1 MCFMASSLQLCA
13 KWFSDSV
20 AIEAEPILG
29 KIAQLLRDACRE
41 RELLGAAAG
50 LSTRVLAEGDDWAV
64 EDVLCTH
71 RPSDASF
78 EERHGRYRVA
88 LVGAGTF
95 VCRGAQGR
103 ELLTPGSLLLGNAAD
118 HFACGHE
125 HGTGDRCLA
134 FAYSPELF
142 EQLAFDAGV
151 RSKPRLRALRVPPV
165 RVLAP
170 LVAEATA
177 VWSEDCADGA
187 WHELAI
193 RMAAAA
199 VRFAAEP
206 QRAPRTPANA
216 ERGVARAVRLIEREP
231 GEILALDALAREAS
245 LSRFHFLRIFARV
258 TGLTPHRYLLRAR
271 LRRAAVRLATGD
283 ARVIDVAM
291 ASGFRDISSFNHSFR
306 AEFGTTPRSYREHKG
321 RPKRGEL

>member
-1 MCFMASSLQLCA
+1 LNSL
-13 KWFSDSV
+13 

-29 KIAQLLRDACRE
+29 KIAQLLRDACHE
-41 RELLGAAAG
+41 REQLGAAAG
-50 LSTRVLAEGDDWAV
+50 LSTRVLVEGDDWAV

-71 RPSDASF
+71 RPSDAPF

-95 VCRGAQGR
+95 VCRGTQGR

-118 HFACGHE
+118 HFECGHE

-134 FAYSPELF
+134 FAYSPQLF

-151 RSKPRLRALRVPPV
+151 RGKPQLRALCVPPV
-165 RVLAP
+165 RALAP
-170 LVAEATA
+170 LVAQASA
-177 VWSEDCADGA
+177 AWSEDCFDGV

-199 VRFAAEP
+199 ARFAAEP

-216 ERGVARAVRLIEREP
+216 ERGVARAVRLVERDL
-231 GEILALDALAREAS
+231 GAALALDVLAREAN
-245 LSRFHFLRIFARV
+245 LSRFHFLRAFARV
-258 TGLTPHRYLLRAR
+258 TGVTPHRYLVRAR
-271 LRRAAVRLATGD
+271 LRRAAVRLATAD

-291 ASGFRDISSFNHSFR
+291 ASGFRDISSFNHAFR
-306 AEFGTTPRSYREHKG
+306 AEFGTTPRAYRERTG
-321 RPKRGEL
+321 GPKRAEL